1 MDRLIISGSTGYLG
15 AYLTKYF
22 RSKSFDVFTAG
33 RRSDDIYF
41 DFNSTPMFN
50 TTGNLPKVDAFV
62 HCAAA
67 NELLCREDAELAL
80 HYNVCGTRSALE
92 FCVRNKV
99 EKFVYISTFHV
110 YGAEAGYI
118 DETTCTAPIT
128 EYGLNHLLAEE
139 YVKMYARLHQIEV
152 LIVRPTNI
160 FGIPTD
166 MQQFNRWSPIPFSF
180 CKEAVEDSQIQLLS
194 NGLQIR
200 NFVPLVSVADIIL
213 QGLNRKQMCQVLN
226 AAGPDNISV
235 RDFAYKVLGIFTDL
249 TGRESKLLAPNCDA
263 AISGNELKVGSVVE
277 IAVESELDQYIRDF
291 ICILL
296 GADNG

>member
-1 MDRLIISGSTGYLG
+1 MTRLIISGSTGYLG
-15 AYLTKYF
+15 GYLTQYF
-22 RSKSFDVFTAG
+22 RRKGFEVLTSG
-33 RRSDDIYF
+33 RRGEDINF
-41 DFNSTPMFN
+41 DFKNTPMLDTASELIKADGFI
-50 TTGNLPKVDAFV
+50 

-67 NELLCREDAELAL
+67 NELLCRDDAELAL
-80 HYNVCGTRSALE
+80 HYNVVGTRSALE
-92 FCVRNKV
+92 FCVRNNID
-99 EKFVYISTFHV
+99 KFVYVSTFHV
-110 YGAEAGYI
+110 YGSETGYI
-118 DETTCTAPIT
+118 DESTATAPKT

-166 MQQFNRWSPIPFSF
+166 MQQFNRWSLIPFSF

-194 NGLQIR
+194 NGLQMR

-213 QGLNRKQMCQVLN
+213 QGLNRKQKCQVLN

-249 TGRESKLLAPNCDA
+249 TGRESKLLTPNCDA

-291 ICILL
+291 IGILL
-296 GADNG
+296 GTDNG